1 MFEIGDIIYMMTTAD
16 LVIVTELMI
25 SVSLHRLASVEVV
38 LGVYFLL

>member
-1 MFEIGDIIYMMTTAD
+1 MFEIGDIIYMTTTAD

-25 SVSLHRLASVEVV
+25 SLHRLASVEVV